1 MKVTETFSYGFTD
14 TTHGFLFISGE
25 STPTSVTYTA
35 STWLETKVDS
45 ACGYTMN
52 CKYDYNGTS
61 GIRIVLGRVD
71 PTQYFERA
79 MQTDDLSLTVQKTS
93 VPQTVVISCAY
104 SGDVPAGTNPPPAG
118 EESGSFSRR
127 ITVPALEEYTITY
140 SAGSTSG
147 VTNLPAAQTKI
158 AQVDITLSDREPL
171 RTGYN
176 FAGWNTAEDG
186 TGISY
191 QVEGTYTADADV
203 TLYAQ
208 WEPVTY
214 RIVYLPNGSGVTNM
228 PSDGVKTYGVNY
240 VIPNIVPSRSGYYFL
255 GWQSGSGTQYNPG
268 NSITGNASFGLSAI
282 WTNEAGYKP
291 KITGSNGAEI
301 PLVVRCQSDGT
312 PDLFG
317 EYSLVEFD
325 WQTFAS
331 ATGAAA
337 RLYYKLTSAST
348 WTLAATISPLSGTSG
363 SQSVVIGGGNLD
375 ISKSYNVRIVVEDS
389 TGNTTRFNTTLT
401 MSYMTLDF
409 GGEGKAIGVGTEAPD
424 PTGHAN
430 GLMQIAMDTI
440 DANGDPFNGSDRV
453 IGTVTSNGWTCTKW
467 ASGKLECEIVGSES
481 VAFSAS
487 GTLYLGTITLNLP
500 SIMVGTSSKSIQCE
514 SNTYFLYGGGYFT
527 GTTSVTYNVFRA
539 ASGTRTLTYIAKVV
553 GTWK

>member
-1 MKVTETFSYGFTD
+1 MALTEYVFGETSTTKGILQIDETASAKSVNFLARVILQTKESVSHRYRASLAWSYWIDNDEVTETAYTPISSDFVDAIITPWAEFTATRRSPAQQAHFIARFSG
-14 TTHGFLFISGE
+14 
-25 STPTSVTYTA
+25 
-35 STWLETKVDS
+35 
-45 ACGYTMN
+45 N
-52 CKYDYNGTS
+52 
-61 GIRIVLGRVD
+61 
-71 PTQYFERA
+71 
-79 MQTDDLSLTVQKTS
+79 
-93 VPQTVVISCAY
+93 
-104 SGDVPAGTNPPPAG
+104 
-118 EESGSFSRR
+118 ESGYESVYVNVASRV
-127 ITVPALEEYTITY
+127 TFTITY
-140 SAGSTSG
+140 SAGSVVG
-147 VTNLPAAQTKI
+147 VTNLPSAQTKEI
-158 AQVDITLSDREPL
+158 ETDITLSDQTPL

-176 FAGWNTAEDG
+176 FTGWNTAEDG
-186 TGISY
+186 TGMAYAES
-191 QVEGTYTADADV
+191 GTYSADADV

-228 PSDGVKTYGVNY
+228 PSEGVKTYGVNY
-240 VIPNIVPSRSGYYFL
+240 VIPNIIPSRSGYYFL
-255 GWQSGSGTQYNPG
+255 GWQSGNGTQYDPG
-268 NSITGNASFGLSAI
+268 DSIAGNASFGLRAI

-291 KITGSNGAEI
+291 KITGSNGTEI
-301 PLVVRCQSDGT
+301 PLVVRSDSGGSQ
-312 PDLFG
+312 DLFG
-317 EYSLVEFD
+317 TYALVEFD

-375 ISKSYNVRIVVEDS
+375 VSKSYNVRIVVEDS

-401 MSYMTLDF
+401 MSYMTIDF
-409 GGEGKAIGVGTEAPD
+409 GGEGKAIGIGTEAPD

-430 GLMQIAMDTI
+430 GLMQIAMDAI

-467 ASGKLECEIVGSES
+467 ASGKLECEQVGSSS

-487 GTLYLGTITLNLP
+487 GTLYLGTITINLP
-500 SIMVGTSSKSIQCE
+500 SIIVSTSSKSIQCE
-514 SNTYFLYGGGYFT
+514 SNTYFIYGGGYFT

-539 ASGTRTLTYIAKVV
+539 ASGTRTLKYIAKVI